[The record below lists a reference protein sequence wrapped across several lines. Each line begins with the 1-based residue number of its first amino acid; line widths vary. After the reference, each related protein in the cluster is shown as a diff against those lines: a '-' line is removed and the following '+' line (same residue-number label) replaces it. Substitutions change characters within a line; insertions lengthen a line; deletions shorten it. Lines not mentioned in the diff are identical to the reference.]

1 MNKKNH
7 GKEQTEIKKGQT
19 SRLVLFHYLLLSV
32 KSNFVV

>member
-1 MNKKNH
+1 MTMNKQK
-7 GKEQTEIKKGQT
+7 QKKGQT